1 MDDITMWSSYYE
13 DLEAK
18 KQRDYEKYYE
28 ELFNNFLVGQHN
40 GGLL

>member
-13 DLEAK
+13 DIEAERN
-18 KQRDYEKYYE
+18 RDYEKYYE
-28 ELFNNFLVGQHN
+28 ELFNDFIIKQHN